1 MKRRHRAAWA
11 VVALLV
17 ASGGSS
23 GWAAA
28 ASDADK
34 LIREGLDLRRGGDDA
49 AALQKFQRAL
59 ELWPTPRA
67 VAQIGLAEQA
77 LGRWVVAY
85 EHLRRALD
93 ATGDPWIQKS
103 RSALEAALDHVSDH
117 VGQVQ
122 ILGGSPGTEVRIDG
136 APRGKLPLERALVV
150 STGTVTIDLVAP
162 GLVPIQRTTLVHAR
176 ESIRESFDTQAPL
189 LSRDGVSTT
198 GVVKPRAIGVSP
210 VRAQAPPMPGGG
222 TLSAM
227 ADPADGSPASATP
240 DASSD
245 GEKDAPDDRGSR
257 VHGGGLRKSAKWVA
271 WGVGAVALGVGAFGW
286 ARQNQAANDFS
297 SGGCRTNPRATITT
311 VPGASRSIADCQN
324 LESKVNSNYRL
335 ELIGLVGAGVLAAA
349 GLVLWITEPT
359 PPVSDTTALSCTP
372 ELTLA
377 LAPRLTCQLRF

>member
-1 MKRRHRAAWA
+1 M
-11 VVALLV
+11 

-28 ASDADK
+28 ASEADN

-59 ELWPTPRA
+59 ELSPTPRA
-67 VAQIGLAEQA
+67 LAQLGLAEQA
-77 LGRWVVAY
+77 LGRWVVAF
-85 EHLRRALD
+85 EHLRHALD

-103 RSALEAALDHVSDH
+103 RPALEAALGHVNDH

-136 APRGKLPLERALVV
+136 VPRGKLPLERALVV

-162 GLVPIQRTTLVHAR
+162 GLVPIQRTTLVHGR
-176 ESIRESFDTQAPL
+176 ESIRESFDTQAPPP
-189 LSRDGVSTT
+189 SRGGVSTS
-198 GVVKPRAIGVSP
+198 GVVKARAIGVSAVP
-210 VRAQAPPMPGGG
+210 AQVAPMPGGG

-240 DASSD
+240 GASSG
-245 GEKDAPDDRGSR
+245 GEKDAQDDGGSR
-257 VHGGGLRKSAKWVA
+257 VQAGRLRKSAKWAA

-286 ARQNQAANDFS
+286 ARQNQAGNDFS
-297 SGGCRTNPRATITT
+297 SGGCRTNPGGTITT
-311 VPGASRSIADCQN
+311 VPGASRSLADCQN

-335 ELIGLVGAGVLAAA
+335 ELIGLAGAGVLAAA
-349 GLVLWITEPT
+349 GLVLWVTEPN
-359 PPVSDTTALSCTP
+359 PPAFVTTALSCTP